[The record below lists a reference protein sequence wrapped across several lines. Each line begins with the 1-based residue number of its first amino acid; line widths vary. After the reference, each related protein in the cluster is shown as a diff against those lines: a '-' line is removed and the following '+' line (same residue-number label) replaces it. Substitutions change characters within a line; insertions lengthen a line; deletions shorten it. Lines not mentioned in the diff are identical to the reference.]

1 MGKKTFILHDDT
13 VNTKGFRMLT
23 EGADLSVFESNPVML
38 LNHDDWDLPIGRWEN
53 VRKDGNKILADAVFD
68 DKDEKA
74 LIVSGKV
81 DRGFIKAASIGAW
94 PVESSEDPA
103 VMLPGQKYPTITKWT
118 VREGSVCTIGS
129 NHNALALYDKEN
141 KRVDLDNKEMLIK
154 LLDSGTNLN
163 SLNIN
168 KSMSKVTDI
177 LKLSDNAN
185 ENAIAD
191 EVKKIV
197 SLNETLSKEN
207 GTLKTDKD
215 ALVLKLQSYESKE
228 NEARSTESIKLVDA
242 AIKAG
247 LINAE
252 GRAGW
257 LEDFASNFDS
267 AKVRLS
273 SIAPRGSISTQINKN
288 DKGGAAADI
297 KLQDKSFKEIVA
309 SDQIKEL
316 KKDPELYKQKFF
328 EAYGKYPS

>member
-1 MGKKTFILHDDT
+1 MEKKPFILHDDT

-23 EGADLSVFESNPVML
+23 EGADLSVFERNPVML
-38 LNHDDWDLPIGRWEN
+38 LNHDDWVLPIGRWEN
-53 VRKDGNKILADAVFD
+53 VRKEGNKILAEAVFD

-81 DRGFIKAASIGAW
+81 ERGFIKAASIGAW

-103 VMLPGQKYPTITKWT
+103 LMLPGQKYPTVTKWV
-118 VREGSVCTIGS
+118 VREASLCTIGS

-154 LLDSGTNLN
+154 LFDSGANSN
-163 SLNIN
+163 SLNIY
-168 KSMSKVTDI
+168 KSMSKVTEL

-185 ENAIAD
+185 DGAIAD
-191 EVKKIV
+191 EVRKIV

-215 ALVLKLQSYESKE
+215 ALVLKLQSYETKE
-228 NEARSTESIKLVDA
+228 KEARKADSIKLVDD
-242 AIKAG
+242 AIKLG

-257 LEDFASNFDS
+257 LDDFVRDFDS
-267 AKVRLS
+267 AKIRLS
-273 SIAPRGSISTQINKN
+273 SIAPRGLISTQIKT
-288 DKGGAAADI
+288 DKGGSATDV
-297 KLQDKSFKEIVA
+297 KLQDKTFKEIVA
-309 SDQIKEL
+309 SDQIREL

>member
-38 LNHDDWDLPIGRWEN
+38 LNHDDWNLPIGRWEN
-53 VRKDGNKILADAVFD
+53 VRKEGNKILADAVFD

-74 LIVSGKV
+74 LVVSGKV

-103 VMLPGQKYPTITKWT
+103 LMLPGQKYPTITKWT

-141 KRVDLDNKEMLIK
+141 KRVDLDNKEVLIK
-154 LLDSGTNLN
+154 LFDSGSNSN

-168 KSMSKVTDI
+168 KSMSKVTEL

-185 ENAIAD
+185 DGAIAD
-191 EVKKIV
+191 EIKKIV

-215 ALVLKLQSYESKE
+215 ALVLKLQSYETKE
-228 NEARSTESIKLVDA
+228 KEARKADSIKLVDD
-242 AIKAG
+242 AIKLG

-257 LEDFASNFDS
+257 LDDFVRDFDS
-267 AKVRLS
+267 AKIRLS
-273 SIAPRGSISTQINKN
+273 SIAPRGLISTQIKT
-288 DKGGAAADI
+288 DKGGSATDV
-297 KLQDKSFKEIVA
+297 KLQDKTFKEIVA
-309 SDQIKEL
+309 SDQIREL

>member
-13 VNTKGFRMLT
+13 VNTKDFRMLT

-53 VRKDGNKILADAVFD
+53 VRKEGNKILADAVFD

-74 LIVSGKV
+74 LVVAGKV

-103 VMLPGQKYPTITKWT
+103 LMLPGQKYPTITKWT

-141 KRVDLDNKEMLIK
+141 KRVDLDNKEVLIK
-154 LLDSGTNLN
+154 LFDSGSNSN
-163 SLNIN
+163 SLNIY
-168 KSMSKVTDI
+168 KSMSKVTEL

-185 ENAIAD
+185 DGAIAD
-191 EVKKIV
+191 EVRKIV

-215 ALVLKLQSYESKE
+215 ALVLKLQSYETKE
-228 NEARSTESIKLVDA
+228 KEAREADSIKLVDD
-242 AIKAG
+242 AIKLG

-252 GRAGW
+252 GRTGW
-257 LEDFASNFDS
+257 LEDFVRDFDS

-273 SIAPRGSISTQINKN
+273 SIAPRGSISTQIKT
-288 DKGGAAADI
+288 DKGGSATDV
-297 KLQDKSFKEIVA
+297 KLQDKTFKEIVA

>member
-53 VRKDGNKILADAVFD
+53 VRKEGNKILADAVFD

-74 LIVSGKV
+74 LVVSGKV

-103 VMLPGQKYPTITKWT
+103 LMLPGQKYPTITKWT

-141 KRVDLDNKEMLIK
+141 KRVDLDNKEVLIK
-154 LLDSGTNLN
+154 LFDSGSNSN
-163 SLNIN
+163 SLNIY
-168 KSMSKVTDI
+168 KSMSKVTEL

-185 ENAIAD
+185 DGAIAD
-191 EVKKIV
+191 EIKKIV

-215 ALVLKLQSYESKE
+215 ALVLKLQSYETKE
-228 NEARSTESIKLVDA
+228 KEARKADSIKLVDD
-242 AIKAG
+242 AIKLG

-257 LEDFASNFDS
+257 LDDFGRDFDS

-273 SIAPRGSISTQINKN
+273 SIAPRGLISTQIKT
-288 DKGGAAADI
+288 DKGGSATDV
-297 KLQDKSFKEIVA
+297 KLQDKTFKEIVA
-309 SDQIKEL
+309 SDQIREL